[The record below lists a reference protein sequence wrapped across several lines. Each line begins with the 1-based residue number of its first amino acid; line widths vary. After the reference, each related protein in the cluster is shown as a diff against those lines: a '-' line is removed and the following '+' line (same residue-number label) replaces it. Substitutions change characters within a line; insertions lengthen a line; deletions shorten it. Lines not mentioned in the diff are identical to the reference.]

1 MNRFISITRLVKHT
15 LVSMF
20 PSPLEV
26 NRFISEI
33 NHDLF
38 NTEDEA
44 LPSPFE
50 VDRVIS
56 ENPICIVM
64 TLSLFPSPLE
74 VYRFISYRYYSVD
87 PNANTVSVPSRGE
100 LGYIQQRLICS
111 RN

>member
-1 MNRFISITRLVKHT
+1 MKHT

-74 VYRFISYRYYSVD
+74 VYRFISQLAEVKMMD
-87 PNANTVSVPSRGE
+87 
-100 LGYIQQRLICS
+100 L
-111 RN
+111 